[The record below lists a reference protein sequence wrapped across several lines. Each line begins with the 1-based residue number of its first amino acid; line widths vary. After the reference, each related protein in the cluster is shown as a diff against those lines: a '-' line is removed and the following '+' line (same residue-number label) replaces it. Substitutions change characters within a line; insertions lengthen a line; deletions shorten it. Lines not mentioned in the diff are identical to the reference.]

1 MTHIHQV
8 KLVRGASCLNRS
20 DGEVYKWGT
29 KEDVLVISVWHK
41 RKLHACSSCGRRKGH
56 LSTLSGLNW

>member
-8 KLVRGASCLNRS
+8 KLVRSASHLNRS

-29 KEDVLVISVWHK
+29 KEDVLVISV
-41 RKLHACSSCGRRKGH
+41 
-56 LSTLSGLNW
+56 